1 MNETILKAGYAKA
14 DVTPSYPVPLGGYG
28 DSAERFHTH
37 VLDPLCAACVAVS
50 DGENTLL
57 LYHIDQVAITL
68 ETCDEWRAE
77 LSQKH
82 GIPVENIL
90 LNVTHSHST
99 PDVRCE
105 IPEGLRYREELKQAV
120 LTIAGEALADLGETR
135 LHIASGQVVG
145 WNFVRRELMA
155 DGTYAGD
162 NFGTWK
168 NNKVIA
174 HETEADHV
182 MQAVRLT
189 REGKKDILL
198 VNWQAHPHPVGSTD
212 HMALTSDVVGRLRD
226 AAEREH
232 DVLFAFFQGC
242 GGNISSTTRIQ
253 SERISHDYKDIAR
266 GLADGLTKV
275 LQTLR
280 PVRSGPVRSV
290 SKVFSAPVNHAWDD
304 RVETAK
310 KIVAYRQ
317 THDHEETRSFAHSLG
332 FNSQYH
338 ANAVVNRSKMPETLE
353 YAIGAVSFG
362 DVCIAWAP
370 NEMFDAVGKFL
381 KETLPFEMSFVCG
394 YTNGAQGY
402 MPTVRAFYH
411 GGYGCDICNYAP
423 GATEKLTME
432 LLELGRA
439 LRKG

>member
-1 MNETILKAGYAKA
+1 MNTVILKAGYAKV
-14 DVTPSYPVPLGGYG
+14 DVTPAYSVPLGGYG

-37 VLDPLCAACVAVS
+37 VLEPLCAACVAVS

-57 LYHIDQVAITL
+57 LFHIDQVAITT
-68 ETCDEWRAE
+68 ETCTQWREELAE
-77 LSQKH
+77 KY
-82 GIPVENIL
+82 GIPAEQIL

-99 PDVRCE
+99 PDIRCE
-105 IPEGLRYREELKQAV
+105 IPEALRYKEELRQAI
-120 LTIAGEALADLGETR
+120 LALPAPALEDLAEAKI
-135 LHIASGQVVG
+135 HIASGEVKG

-168 NNKVIA
+168 NNRILG

-198 VNWQAHPHPVGSTD
+198 VNWQAHPHPTGSAD
-212 HMALTSDVVGRLRD
+212 HLALSSDVVGRLRD
-226 AAEREH
+226 TAEEEH
-232 DVLFAFFQGC
+232 GVHFAFFQGC
-242 GGNISSTTRIQ
+242 GGNINSTTRIQ
-253 SERISHDYKDIAR
+253 SERISHDYRDIAR

-280 PVRSGPVRSV
+280 PVKSGPVRAV
-290 SKVFSAPVNHAWDD
+290 TKVFSAPVNHDWDD
-304 RVETAK
+304 RVETAE

-317 THDHEETRSFAHSLG
+317 THDHEETRAFAKENG
-332 FNSQYH
+332 FNSIYH
-338 ANAVVNRSKMPETLE
+338 ANAVINRSKMPETLE
-353 YAIGAVSFG
+353 YSIGAVSFG
-362 DVCIAWAP
+362 QVCIAWAP
-370 NEMFDAVGKFL
+370 NELFDTAGKFL
-381 KETLPFEMSFVCG
+381 KETLPFEMSFACG
-394 YTNGAQGY
+394 YTNGAQSY

-432 LLELGRA
+432 LLELGRK
-439 LRKG
+439 LDP